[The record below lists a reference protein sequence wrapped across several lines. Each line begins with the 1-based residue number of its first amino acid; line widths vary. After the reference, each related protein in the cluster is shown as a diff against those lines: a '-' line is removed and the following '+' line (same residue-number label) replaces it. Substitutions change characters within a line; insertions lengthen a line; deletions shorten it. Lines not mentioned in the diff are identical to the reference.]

1 MAQWYYMGI
10 GSGIMASFI
19 FYLGT
24 ILEAFILQR
33 INQDCLYN
41 DAGKKGYKIKIEDD
55 DSILQLAFLVKFIP
69 VVNLLEGFYHIINYN
84 LNKDKIIAYI
94 KEKNL
99 METFTRGDMFYYL
112 KNENINRCREI
123 ADRYYMQRKEP
134 YYIIFVGEYDVCKVS
149 YVFDFPYRD
158 IIILDIEGTM
168 ENLDLEEQKRVVKET
183 IQKYE
188 EVCINKCGGL
198 MAYYDAVREGYF
210 NPEKIVIK
218 TPNFLEEKLNQKL
231 SLQRK
236 KV

>member
-1 MAQWYYMGI
+1 MVLYLRRSLKEYFMGELI
-10 GSGIMASFI
+10 FWGGSIVETFI
-19 FYLGT
+19 FNEL
-24 ILEAFILQR
+24 
-33 INQDCLYN
+33 NSKKLY
-41 DAGKKGYKIKIEDD
+41 
-55 DSILQLAFLVKFIP
+55 
-69 VVNLLEGFYHIINYN
+69 
-84 LNKDKIIAYI
+84 KD
-94 KEKNL
+94 L
-99 METFTRGDMFYYL
+99 
-112 KNENINRCREI
+112 

-198 MAYYDAVREGYF
+198 MAYYDAVREGHF
-210 NPEKIVIK
+210 NPEKIVTK
-218 TPNFLEEKLNQKL
+218 TPHFLEEKLSQKL

-236 KV
+236 KA